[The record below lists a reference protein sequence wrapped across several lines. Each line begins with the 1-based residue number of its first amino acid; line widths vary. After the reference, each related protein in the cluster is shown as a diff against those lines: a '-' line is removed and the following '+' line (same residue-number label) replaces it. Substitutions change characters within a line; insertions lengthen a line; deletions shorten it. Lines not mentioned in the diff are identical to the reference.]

1 MMTFE
6 TEIVPPLSRLARK
19 LIEHRAFA
27 SLESTARILDAICS
41 REWRA
46 LPADERAHW
55 LDTAAKLLGPF
66 GLDRGGE
73 WTTDADHREALALL
87 DADRAALT
95 RRMCA

>member
-6 TEIVPPLSRLARK
+6 KDIVPPLSRLAKK

-27 SLESTARILDAICS
+27 YLESTARILDAVCS

-55 LDTAAKLLGPF
+55 LDTAAKLLGPI
-66 GLDRGGE
+66 GLDRDGD
-73 WTTDADHREALALL
+73 WTNDNDHREALALL
-87 DADRAALT
+87 DAERAALT
-95 RRMCA
+95 QRLCA